1 MDATSIYI
9 GRKLLERIE
18 ERKAEYTKPMVQGQM
33 EDFGTYKFRAG
44 YLTGLADT
52 IAMLEAI
59 NLEDQGSSPFARP
72 PQNQNGPR

>member
-1 MDATSIYI
+1 VDASSVYI

-18 ERKAEYTKPMVQGQM
+18 ERRSEYTKPMVAGQM

-44 YLTGLADT
+44 YLTGLSDA

-59 NLEDQGSSPFARP
+59 NLEDQGSSPFART
-72 PQNQNGPR
+72 PQNQNDSR